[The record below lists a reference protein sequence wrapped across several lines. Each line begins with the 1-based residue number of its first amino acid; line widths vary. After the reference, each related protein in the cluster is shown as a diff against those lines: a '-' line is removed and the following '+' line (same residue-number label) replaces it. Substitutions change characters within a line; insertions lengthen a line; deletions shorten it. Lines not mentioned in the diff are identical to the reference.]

1 MRFFAGAGVIIFL
14 FLGICGVFPPA
25 GIFAFGE
32 EELALIS
39 GDENFRVADE
49 VDWDF
54 I

>member
-14 FLGICGVFPPA
+14 FLGISALPTS
-25 GIFAFGE
+25 IFGFE
-32 EELALIS
+32 DDEPALIS
-39 GDENFRVADE
+39 GDANFRDADE

>member
-1 MRFFAGAGVIIFL
+1 MTPKKIPPFVDL
-14 FLGICGVFPPA
+14 PA
-25 GIFAFGE
+25 GIFGFE
-32 EELALIS
+32 DDEPALIS